1 MLEAIDM
8 ILIQQL
14 LARYGHAL
22 DNADWD
28 TLASLFTDDASI
40 DYTSARAAAVH
51 HGIDDIVGYFRAANH
66 PAAHHVT
73 NVVIDAEA
81 DPAGRVEV
89 ISKFIAPFTRERNVP
104 TRLFGGDY
112 RDEVVKTPDGWK
124 FVFKSCR
131 GRWQY
136 TPDPTDDTPDYRRTY

>member
-22 DNADWD
+22 DTADWD
-28 TLASLFTDDASI
+28 GLAALFTDDAVI
-40 DYTSARAAAVH
+40 DYTSARAEAVH
-51 HGIDDIVGYFRAANH
+51 TGTDEIVGYFRAANH

-73 NVVIDAEA
+73 NIVIDVEA

-89 ISKFIAPFTRERNVP
+89 TSKFIAPFTRARNVP
-104 TRLFGGDY
+104 IRFFGGDY

-124 FVFKSCR
+124 FAAKTCR

-136 TPDPTDDTPDYRRTY
+136 TPDPDDDTPEYRRTY